1 MSSKIIYRAFALFL
15 VAFFFSSSHLAAQDA
30 PSVADAARQAREQK
44 QASSKPAQVID
55 NDTLAPAPSAPTTPT
70 KESGPTSAP
79 AAPENGPTPPAADKP
94 AADSKEEAE
103 KKVKIDAL
111 KQEIADKQRSVNLQ
125 QREIALAQE
134 TYYSNPDH
142 DRDKTGKEKLDSMQS
157 DLKEQQGQLA
167 ELQAKLA
174 ELAPQ
179 ANAKSPEPTKP

>member
-15 VAFFFSSSHLAAQDA
+15 VAFFFSSERLAAQDA

-55 NDTLAPAPSAPTTPT
+55 NDTLAPAPSAPTTPA
-70 KESGPTSAP
+70 KDSVSTSAP
-79 AAPENGPTPPAADKP
+79 AAPENGSAPAADKP
-94 AADSKEEAE
+94 AADSKEEGE
-103 KKVKIDAL
+103 KKAKIDAL

-125 QREIALAQE
+125 QREIALAQN

-142 DRDKTGKEKLDSMQS
+142 DHDKTGREKLESMQS
-157 DLKEQQGQLA
+157 DLKDQQGQLA

-179 ANAKSPEPTKP
+179 ADAKSPEPSKP